1 MLAQS
6 IVGGLAAGSVYA
18 LVALGLAL
26 VYKTSRLVNFALG
39 EMAMLSAFV
48 AYSAT
53 SRLGLPYPAAFAVAL
68 AFAALLGLTVE
79 RVLIRRLQEAPHL
92 SVVVVTLGLG
102 SVLYT
107 VAGWVW
113 GYDTKTFPPPVSGGP
128 LVIPLGA
135 GLVLTRLNVLIFAVA
150 VVLMT
155 LVWRLIYHSHWG
167 LGMRALVEQRDAA
180 SMLGVR
186 PDYVSRVT
194 WAIAAMLGAV
204 AGMLIAPITFLDPNM
219 MSDVVVKAFAAAV
232 LGGLTSL
239 PGAVVGGLAIGVLDN
254 VVAQVWGTPLK
265 ATAAF
270 AVIVVVLIL
279 RPTGLW
285 GERD

>member
-102 SVLYT
+102 GLGVMNIM
-107 VAGWVW
+107 
-113 GYDTKTFPPPVSGGP
+113 
-128 LVIPLGA
+128 LV
-135 GLVLTRLNVLIFAVA
+135 AVA
-150 VVLMT
+150 ERT
-155 LVWRLIYHSHWG
+155 REIG
-167 LGMRALVEQRDAA
+167 
-180 SMLGVR
+180 
-186 PDYVSRVT
+186 
-194 WAIAAMLGAV
+194 I
-204 AGMLIAPITFLDPNM
+204 
-219 MSDVVVKAFAAAV
+219 KK
-232 LGGLTSL
+232 
-239 PGAVVGGLAIGVLDN
+239 AIG
-254 VVAQVWGTPLK
+254 ATPGHLM
-265 ATAAF
+265 A
-270 AVIVVVLIL
+270 
-279 RPTGLW
+279 
-285 GERD
+285 